1 MIKAV
6 FYVIIKLMF
15 CNRQYL
21 YAVVRTLKQQKK
33 KGLYVM
39 KNYTQIPFYKTEV
52 EGSFWGEKQRVSRNV
67 TIDSVY
73 DRFKETNRFEA
84 LKCDL
89 AQQEREGWRPHIF
102 WDSDAAKWI
111 EGLAFALEHGRDE
124 VLEAKADELIDDMC
138 KNQFENGYYNCY
150 FNIYDTDKR
159 FKLRSEHELYCLG
172 HLIEA
177 AVAYYH
183 ATGKDKLLGLC
194 ERYTELVYRVFVEEK
209 SAAFVTPGHEEIELA
224 LVKLYYTTGK
234 KKYLELAKFFI
245 DNKGMNDLDKNG
257 YYPWATAAYSQDHLP
272 VRQQTTAEGHS
283 VRAMYCYMAMADL
296 AREYGDLELYKAC
309 KTILSNVADKR
320 MYVTGGIG
328 STHLGEAFTVD
339 YDMKNEEAYT
349 ETCAT
354 LALALFCQRM
364 SKIEPIG
371 IYGDIAEQAMYNGSI
386 SGVSISG
393 DEFFYENPLTVDLAN
408 HNKNTATKDKERYP
422 ITQRVK
428 VFGCSCC
435 PPNIMRF
442 VNAIADFLY
451 TEDGETLYVHHYM
464 NSSTEADGISVR
476 QTTEYPAKGTV
487 KLEVKSAHKTIAVR
501 VPGWCENFTA
511 SAEYTLKDGY
521 AYFAAADVIEL
532 DFHVEPR
539 LVVSA
544 PGVHEN
550 AGRAALMYGPVAY
563 CIEGVDNEGD
573 IFSLYVNADS
583 SFKVEMSDYFGLPII
598 KAEGAEKPDSGML
611 YPTVKSLSYKARELT
626 FIPYYGMENRGET
639 DMQVW
644 IPLR

>member
-1 MIKAV
+1 MEK
-6 FYVIIKLMF
+6 Y
-15 CNRQYL
+15 RH
-21 YAVVRTLKQQKK
+21 
-33 KGLYVM
+33 
-39 KNYTQIPFYKTEV
+39 IPFYKTKV
-52 EGSFWGEKQRVSRNV
+52 EGSFWGEKQRVSRDV

-73 DRFKETNRFEA
+73 DRFKETHRFEA

-89 AQQEREGWRPHIF
+89 EQQEREGWRPHIF

-124 VLEAKADELIDDMC
+124 VLEAKADALIDDMC
-138 KNQFENGYYNCY
+138 ANQFENGYYNCY

-159 FKLRSEHELYCLG
+159 FKLRHEHELYCLG

-234 KKYLELAKFFI
+234 EKYLELAKFFI
-245 DNKGMNDLDKNG
+245 DQKGNNDLDKNG
-257 YYPWATAAYSQDHLP
+257 YYPWATAHYSQDHLP
-272 VRQQTTAEGHS
+272 VREQTTAEGHS
-283 VRAMYCYMAMADL
+283 VRAMYCYIAMADL
-296 AREYGDLELYKAC
+296 AREYGDRELYCAC
-309 KTILSNVADKR
+309 ETILKNVAEKR

-328 STHLGEAFTVD
+328 SSHLGEAFTVD
-339 YDMKNEEAYT
+339 YDLKNEEAYT

-364 SKIEPIG
+364 SKIEAKG
-371 IYGDIAEQAMYNGSI
+371 LYGDIAEQAMYNGSI

-393 DEFFYENPLTVDLAN
+393 DEFFYENPLTVDLSN
-408 HNKNTATKDKERYP
+408 HDKNPATLDKERYP

-451 TEDGETLYVHHYM
+451 TENGNTLYVHHYM
-464 NSSTEADGISVR
+464 NSTTEDDGIFIR
-476 QTTEYPAKGTV
+476 QTTDYPADGKV
-487 KLEVKSAHKTIAVR
+487 KLEVKSGHGKIAVR
-501 VPGWCENFTA
+501 VPAWCENFTA
-511 SAEYTLKDGY
+511 SAEYTLSDGY
-521 AYFAAADVIEL
+521 AYFDAVDVIEL
-532 DFHVEPR
+532 DFHIAPR

-563 CIEGVDNEGD
+563 CIEGVDNAGD
-573 IFSLYVNADS
+573 IFALSVKADTK
-583 SFKVEMSDYFGLPII
+583 FKVEENGYFGLPTIT
-598 KAEGAEKPDSGML
+598 ANGCEKKYDGRL
-611 YPTVKSLSYKARELT
+611 YPTVGTVLCEPRELH

-644 IPLR
+644 IPLKY